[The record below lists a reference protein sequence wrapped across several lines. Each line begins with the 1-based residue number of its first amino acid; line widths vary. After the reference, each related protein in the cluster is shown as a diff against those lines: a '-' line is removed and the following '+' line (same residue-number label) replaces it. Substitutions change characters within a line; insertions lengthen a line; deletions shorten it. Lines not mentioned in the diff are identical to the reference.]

1 MAVMNFHKNY
11 PARKIMRRLNRLT
24 VFIRGFAVL
33 GFIGLSTGLPSVASA
48 KEIGQLTF
56 VQGSDIDTLDPAISR
71 SVPSLNV
78 IDHLFNRLIAWNG
91 QDRTRFIPDL
101 AESWS
106 RSEDGKQWTFVLK
119 QGVKFH
125 DGTDFNADA
134 VKFNLDRIRD
144 PKLGSPHRS
153 YYADILSV
161 EAVSPYQVRIT
172 TKSPSPTML
181 ELLAKQSSSIN
192 SPAAV
197 AKYGRAYGHHPVGTG
212 PYVFDS
218 WIPNDQAV
226 IEKNIAFYGESAK
239 PSKIVFRP
247 VREDSSRVIE
257 LRTRNA
263 DIAANLSPEAAIEL
277 KELNKST
284 LLRIPSTFQVFFE
297 MNLTKPPF
305 ADPRIRRAVS
315 MAIDRQALVDK
326 VLLGYGKVPTGPFPE
341 GTQARRAFAPVKYDP
356 EAARKIINEVYPGGY
371 PGTIVM
377 WTPAGRYTKDRQV
390 AEVVQGYLNAV
401 GLKTEFKVWEWA
413 TYQKNLYRPDLDKN
427 TGKGTGKGSNEAN
440 MWLLGTGISDADI
453 RLRRKLS
460 SGDPQNLTGYSD
472 PHVDK
477 LLQLA
482 SRELDPN
489 KRMSYYGQIQ
499 QILWEQD
506 PDNLP
511 LFDQEQIIGVRK
523 DLSGLDVDYE
533 GTIDFK
539 RVELIER

>member
-1 MAVMNFHKNY
+1 MMGRLRFLAV
-11 PARKIMRRLNRLT
+11 L
-24 VFIRGFAVL
+24 IRGISVL
-33 GFIGLSTGLPSVASA
+33 GIIGLSVSLPSIATA
-48 KEIGQLTF
+48 KEIGKVTF
-56 VQGSDIDTLDPAISR
+56 VQGSDIDTLDPAVSR
-71 SVPSLNV
+71 SVPSYNV
-78 IDHLFNRLIAWNG
+78 IDQLFNRLVAWDGN
-91 QDRTRFIPDL
+91 DRSNVVPDL

-106 RSEDGKQWTFVLK
+106 RTDDGKQWTFVLK

-125 DGTDFNADA
+125 DGTDFNAEA

-161 EAVSPYQVRIT
+161 DVLSPYQVRIT
-172 TKSPSPTML
+172 TKEASPTLL
-181 ELLAKQSSSIN
+181 ELLAKQSSSIS

-197 AKYGRAYGHHPVGTG
+197 LKYGRAYGHHPVGTG
-212 PYVFDS
+212 PYTFNS
-218 WIPNDQAV
+218 WVPNDQAV
-226 IEKNIAFYGESAK
+226 IEKNAAYYGTPAK
-239 PSKIVFRP
+239 PSSIVFRP
-247 VREDSSRVIE
+247 VKEDSSRVIE
-257 LRTRNA
+257 LRTNNA
-263 DIAANLSPEAAIEL
+263 DVAANLSPEAAIEL
-277 KELNKST
+277 KALGKSE
-284 LLRIPSTFQVFFE
+284 LLRVPSTFQVFFE

-305 ADPRIRRAVS
+305 DDPRIRRAVS

-341 GTQARRAFAPVKYDP
+341 GTQARQVFAPVKYDP
-356 EAARKIINEVYPGGY
+356 EAAKQLINQVYPEGY

-413 TYQKNLYRPDLDKN
+413 TYQKNLYRPDPGN
-427 TGKGTGKGSNEAN
+427 GTGKGTNDAN
-440 MWLLGTGISDADI
+440 MWLLGTGLSDADI

-460 SGDPQNLTGYSD
+460 TGDPQNLTGYSNAE
-472 PHVDK
+472 VDK
-477 LLQLA
+477 LLQLS
-482 SRELDPN
+482 SRELDRN
-489 KRMSYYGQIQ
+489 KRMSYYAQIQ

-523 DLSGLDVDYE
+523 DLKGLAVDYE
-533 GTIDFK
+533 GTLDFK
-539 RVELIER
+539 NVELIER

>member
-1 MAVMNFHKNY
+1 MSSTKIIERDDVMG
-11 PARKIMRRLNRLT
+11 RLNFL
-24 VFIRGFAVL
+24 AVL
-33 GFIGLSTGLPSVASA
+33 IRSFSILGIIGLSASLPTVVHA
-48 KEIGQLTF
+48 KETGQITF

-71 SVPSLNV
+71 SVPSYNV
-78 IDHLFNRLIAWNG
+78 IDHLFNRLIAWDGKGRSN
-91 QDRTRFIPDL
+91 FVPDL

-106 RSEDGKQWTFVLK
+106 RTEDGKQWTFVLK
-119 QGVKFH
+119 QGIKFH
-125 DGTDFNADA
+125 DGTDFNAEA
-134 VKFNLDRIRD
+134 VKFNLDRIRY

-153 YYADILSV
+153 FYADILSV
-161 EAVSPYQVRIT
+161 DAVSPYQVQIT
-172 TKSPSPTML
+172 TKNPSPTML
-181 ELLAKQSSSIN
+181 ELLAKESSSMS

-212 PYVFDS
+212 PYIFDS

-226 IEKNIAFYGESAK
+226 IEKNATFYGQAGK

-257 LRTRNA
+257 LRTNNA
-263 DIAANLSPEAAIEL
+263 DVAANLSPEAAIEL
-277 KELNKST
+277 TELNKST
-284 LLRIPSTFQVFFE
+284 LIRVPSTFQIFFE

-305 ADPRIRRAVS
+305 DDARIRRAVS
-315 MAIDRQALVDK
+315 MAIDRQALVNK

-341 GTQARRAFAPVKYDP
+341 GTQARQAFAPVKYDP
-356 EAARKIINEVYPGGY
+356 EAAKKIINEVYPGGY

-413 TYQKNLYRPDLDKN
+413 TYQKNLYRPEP
-427 TGKGTGKGSNEAN
+427 GKGTGKGTNDAN

-460 SGDPQNLTGYSD
+460 SGDPQNLTGYSNPD
-472 PHVDK
+472 VDK
-477 LLQLA
+477 YLQLA
-482 SRELDPN
+482 SRELDEK

-506 PDNLP
+506 ADNLP
-511 LFDQEQIIGVRK
+511 LFDQEQVVGVRK
-523 DLSGLDVDYE
+523 GLNGLDIDYE

-539 RVELIER
+539 NVELIDR

>member
-1 MAVMNFHKNY
+1 MG
-11 PARKIMRRLNRLT
+11 RLKFLAALIRSFSVLGIIGLT
-24 VFIRGFAVL
+24 V
-33 GFIGLSTGLPSVASA
+33 GLSSVANA
-48 KEIGQLTF
+48 KEMEQLTF

-71 SVPSLNV
+71 SVPSYNV
-78 IDHLFNRLIAWNG
+78 IDHLFNRLIAWDGHNRS
-91 QDRTRFIPDL
+91 DFVPDL
-101 AESWS
+101 AASWS
-106 RSEDGKQWTFVLK
+106 RTEDGKQWTFVLK
-119 QGVKFH
+119 QGIKFH

-134 VKFNLDRIRD
+134 VKFNLDRIRE

-153 YYADILSV
+153 FYADILSV
-161 EAVSPYQVRIT
+161 EAVSSSQVRIT
-172 TKSPSPTML
+172 TKNPSPTML
-181 ELLAKQSSSIN
+181 ELLAKESSSIS

-197 AKYGRAYGHHPVGTG
+197 VKYGRAYGHHPVGTG
-212 PYVFDS
+212 PYRFDS

-226 IEKNIAFYGESAK
+226 IEKNLSFYGEAGK
-239 PSKIVFRP
+239 PTKIVFRP

-257 LRTRNA
+257 LRTKNA
-263 DIAANLSPEAAIEL
+263 DVAANLSPEAAIEL
-277 KELNKST
+277 TKLNKST
-284 LLRIPSTFQVFFE
+284 LLRVPSTFQVFFE

-305 ADPRIRRAVS
+305 DDPRIRRAVS
-315 MAIDRQALVDK
+315 MAIDRQALVNK

-341 GTQARRAFAPVKYDP
+341 GTQARREFAPVKYDP
-356 EAARKIINEVYPGGY
+356 DSAKKIINEVYLGGY

-413 TYQKNLYRPDLDKN
+413 TYQKNLYRQDP
-427 TGKGTGKGSNEAN
+427 GKGTGKGTNDAN

-460 SGDPQNLTGYSD
+460 TGDPQNLTGYSNPD
-472 PHVDK
+472 VDK

-482 SRELDPN
+482 SRELDEE

-499 QILWEQD
+499 QVLWEQE

-511 LFDQEQIIGVRK
+511 LFDQEQVVGVRK
-523 DLSGLDVDYE
+523 DLKGLDVDYE

-539 RVELIER
+539 NVELIER

>member
-1 MAVMNFHKNY
+1 
-11 PARKIMRRLNRLT
+11 MRRLNCLE
-24 VFIRGFAVL
+24 VLIRSFAVVGIL
-33 GFIGLSTGLPSVASA
+33 GLSAGLSFVANA
-48 KEIGQLTF
+48 KDLKKLTY
-56 VQGSDIDTLDPAISR
+56 VQGADIDTLDPAISR
-71 SVPSLNV
+71 SVPSYNV
-78 IDHLFNRLIAWNG
+78 INHLFNRLVAWDGHGHN
-91 QDRTRFIPDL
+91 TFVADL
-101 AESWS
+101 AQSWS
-106 RSEDGKQWTFVLK
+106 RSEDGRQWIFILK
-119 QGVKFH
+119 PGITFH
-125 DGTDFNADA
+125 DGTAFDAAA
-134 VKFNLDRIRD
+134 VKFNLDRIMN

-153 YYADILSV
+153 YYADIASV
-161 EAVSPYQVRIT
+161 DALAPNELRIT
-172 TKSPSPTML
+172 TKNPSPTML
-181 ELLAKQSSSIN
+181 ELLAKESSSIS

-197 AKYGRAYGHHPVGTG
+197 VKYGRAYGHHPVGTG

-226 IEKNIAFYGESAK
+226 IHKNNAFYGTTAK
-239 PSKIVFRP
+239 PETIVFRP

-257 LRTRNA
+257 LRTNNA

-284 LLRIPSTFQVFFE
+284 LLRVPSTFQVFFE

-305 ADPRIRRAVS
+305 DDPRIRRAVS

-341 GTQARRAFAPVKYDP
+341 GTQARREFPPVKYDP
-356 EAARKIINEVYPGGY
+356 DAARKIINEVYPGGY
-371 PGTIVM
+371 PGTVVI

-413 TYQKNLYRPDLDKN
+413 TYQKNLYRPEP
-427 TGKGTGKGSNEAN
+427 GKGTGKGSNDAN

-460 SGDPQNLTGYSD
+460 SGDPQNLTGYSN
-472 PHVDK
+472 PQVDK

-482 SRELDPN
+482 SRELDE
-489 KRMSYYGQIQ
+489 KTRMSYYGQIQ

-523 DLSGLDVDYE
+523 ALNGLDVDYE
-533 GTIDFK
+533 GTIDLTN
-539 RVELIER
+539 VELIER

>member
-1 MAVMNFHKNY
+1 MG
-11 PARKIMRRLNRLT
+11 RLKLLAALIGSLLAFN
-24 VFIRGFAVL
+24 VL
-33 GFIGLSTGLPSVASA
+33 ALSTGNAAFAQA
-48 KEIGQLTF
+48 KEQGQITF

-71 SVPSLNV
+71 SVPSYNV
-78 IDHLFNRLIAWNG
+78 IDHVFNRLVAWEG
-91 QDRTRFIPDL
+91 HDHERFMPDL
-101 AESWS
+101 AQSWS
-106 RSEDGKQWTFVLK
+106 RTEDGKQWTFVLR

-125 DGTDFNADA
+125 DGTDFNALA

-153 YYADILSV
+153 YYADIV
-161 EAVSPYQVRIT
+161 AVDAVAPYELRIT
-172 TKSPSPTML
+172 TQHPSPTML
-181 ELLAKQSSSIN
+181 ELLAKQSSSIS

-226 IEKNIAFYGESAK
+226 IERNNGFFGEPGK
-239 PSKIVFRP
+239 PSRIVFRP
-247 VREDSSRVIE
+247 VKEDASRVIE
-257 LRTRNA
+257 LRTQNA
-263 DIAANLSPEAAIEL
+263 DIAANLSPEAAMEL
-277 KELNKST
+277 KALNTST
-284 LLRIPSTFQVFFE
+284 LLRVPSTFQVFFE

-305 ADPRIRRAVS
+305 DDPRIRRAVS
-315 MAIDRQALVDK
+315 LAIDRQALVNK

-341 GTQARRAFAPVKYDP
+341 GTQARRAFAPVQYDP
-356 EAARKIINEVYPGGY
+356 QKARQIINEVYPGGY
-371 PGTIVM
+371 PGTVVL

-413 TYQKNLYRPDLDKN
+413 TYQKNLYRPEP
-427 TGKGTGKGSNEAN
+427 GKGTGKGSNDAN
-440 MWLLGTGISDADI
+440 MWLLGTGLSDADI

-460 SGDPQNLTGYSD
+460 SGDPQNLTGYSN
-472 PHVDK
+472 PEVDT

-482 SRELDPN
+482 ARELDQQ
-489 KRMSYYGQIQ
+489 KRMAYYGQIQ

-511 LFDQEQIIGVRK
+511 LFDQEQVMGLRK
-523 DLSGLDVDYE
+523 GLNGLDVDYE
-533 GTIDFK
+533 GTLDFK
-539 RVELIER
+539 NVEFSER